1 MAVAPSIALLRDSY
15 TAESARIE
23 AEFAATSN
31 GSKAIQSR
39 TSQVDRI
46 VVELTQTILGP
57 DIAQVCLVAI
67 GGYGRRALFP
77 FSDIDLLF
85 LCEDPVTLRRYR
97 DPMRS
102 IAQALWDLRMKLSP
116 AYRLI
121 GECDTFNRENPEFAV
136 SLMDQRFLAGD
147 QKLFARLHQDVLPRL
162 LARSGSDLIRDI
174 SQLTRQRHAKE
185 GDTIFHLEPNL
196 KNSPGG
202 LRDYHTACW
211 VAMLSH
217 PHRIADWAAPENLWP
232 PQRQEEMRKAF
243 DFLAAARCFLH
254 YKQGRDDNGLS
265 YELQAAAAA
274 RGVGVE
280 AGRALEPA
288 DWMRIYF
295 RHARS
300 IYSLSTQLL
309 DEALPVP
316 VTILGRFDGWR
327 TRRSNPETSVIG
339 GRLVINQPEI
349 VRDLNRLLGL
359 FLSIAQE
366 GHKLSREA
374 EEQISQALPA
384 AVKYGAHVPGL
395 WDKLR
400 QILIAPH
407 APAALRAMHSSGL
420 LVRLF
425 PEFAVIDSL
434 VVRDFYHHYTVD
446 AHSFMTI
453 ENIQKLRQPQHDWE
467 RPFAGIFS
475 ELEQPELLLLSLL
488 FHDVGKGMSGDDH
501 VVTGLQAVEEV
512 FLRLGL
518 EGEDADTVRFL
529 IREHLQMSVNLL
541 RRDIFDPETIRAFAE
556 KVGSLEHLKL
566 LTLFTYADIRAVN
579 PEALTP
585 WKAESLFQFY
595 VSTASYMSRSVDE
608 ERFHAAAQDEH
619 IERILR
625 ALAKSTTRP
634 EIWPETRAELTAFL
648 EGLPRR
654 YVLAHTPEE
663 IAIHF
668 QMAREL
674 KKGDVQLRLSKRG
687 HWYRLILVTTDR
699 PFLFAGI
706 SGALAAWGMNIW
718 KAEAFANGTG
728 TVVDT
733 FHFTDPNRTLELNP
747 GERQRL
753 EQNITSIVSGRTPLE
768 DLLRGRT
775 ATHALRP
782 PKINV
787 ATEVR
792 FDDASSSHS
801 TLLEIVTQ
809 DRPGLLYRL
818 SSALARTGCN
828 IEVALIDT
836 EGQRAVDAFY
846 LTVQGR
852 KLNAGEEQQLRDAL
866 VAAD

>member
-1 MAVAPSIALLRDSY
+1 MAVAPSITSLRDSY

-23 AEFAATSN
+23 AEFAATSD
-31 GSKAIQSR
+31 GTKAIQSR
-39 TSQVDRI
+39 AAQVDRI
-46 VVELTQTILGP
+46 VVNLTHAILGP
-57 DIAQVCLVAI
+57 DITRVCLVAV

-77 FSDIDLLF
+77 FSDVDLLF
-85 LCEDPVTLRRYR
+85 LCEDPATLARHR
-97 DPMRS
+97 DSMRN
-102 IAQALWDLRMKLSP
+102 IAQMLWDLRMKLSP

-121 GECDTFNRENPEFAV
+121 SECDNFNRQNPEFAV
-136 SLMDQRFLAGD
+136 SLLDQRFLAGD
-147 QKLFARLHQDVLPRL
+147 RRLFARLHQEALPRL
-162 LARSGSDLIRDI
+162 LSRSRSDLLRDI
-174 SQLTRQRHAKE
+174 SELTRQRHAKE
-185 GDTIFHLEPNL
+185 GNTIFHLEPNL

-217 PHRIADWAAPENLWP
+217 PHRIVDWAAPENLWP
-232 PQRQEEMRKAF
+232 PRRQEEMRRAF

-254 YKQGRDDNGLS
+254 YTQGRDDNGLS
-265 YELQAAAAA
+265 YELQAAAAE
-274 RGVGVE
+274 RGVGVA
-280 AGRALEPA
+280 AGLAVDPA
-288 DWMRIYF
+288 DWMRLYF
-295 RHARS
+295 RHARA

-309 DEALPVP
+309 DEALPAP
-316 VTILGRFDGWR
+316 KTIFERFEDWR
-327 TRRSNPETSVIG
+327 TRRSHPDSSVIG
-339 GRLVINQPEI
+339 GRLVINQPEL
-349 VRDLNRLLGL
+349 VHDLQRLLGL

-374 EEQISQALPA
+374 EEQIGRALPG
-384 AVKYGAHVPGL
+384 AVKLGALIPGL
-395 WDKLR
+395 WEKLR

-407 APAALRAMHSSGL
+407 APDALRAMHSSGL

-434 VVRDFYHHYTVD
+434 VIRDFYHHYTVD

-453 ENIQKLRQPQHDWE
+453 ENIHRLRRPQHDWE
-467 RPFAGIFS
+467 RPLAGVFA
-475 ELEQPELLLLSLL
+475 ELEEPELLFLALL
-488 FHDVGKGMSGDDH
+488 FHDVGKGMHGDDH
-501 VVTGLQAVEEV
+501 VVTGLQALEQVL
-512 FLRLGL
+512 LRLGL
-518 EGEDADTVRFL
+518 EGDQADTVRFL
-529 IREHLQMSVNLL
+529 VREHLQMSVNLL

-556 KVGSLEHLKL
+556 KVGSPEHLKL

-595 VSTASYMSRSVDE
+595 VSTANYMSRSLDE

-619 IERILR
+619 IDGILK
-625 ALAKSTTRP
+625 ALASSPTRP
-634 EIWPETRAELTAFL
+634 GVRTETRAELTAFL

-668 QMAREL
+668 QMACDL
-674 KKGDVQLRLSKRG
+674 KKSDVQLRLSKRG

-699 PFLFAGI
+699 PLLFVGI
-706 SGALAAWGMNIW
+706 SGALAAWGMSIW
-718 KAEAFANGTG
+718 KAEAFANAAG

-747 GERQRL
+747 GERQLL
-753 EQNITSIVSGRTPLE
+753 EQSITSVVSSQISLD
-768 DLLRGRT
+768 DLLRGR
-775 ATHALRP
+775 AAAQAARP
-782 PKINV
+782 PKISV
-787 ATEVR
+787 ATEAR

-818 SSALARTGCN
+818 SSALANTGCN

-836 EGQRAVDAFY
+836 EGQRAVDSFY
-846 LTVQGR
+846 LTVHGR
-852 KLNAGEEQQLRDAL
+852 KLDAEQQQKLRDAL
-866 VAAD
+866 RAAD